1 MKVKLTNVRLA
12 FNQIFKATSFDPSQA
27 AKYSGT
33 FIFEPDS
40 DADKAIKE
48 AIEKV
53 AQDKWAN

>member
-12 FNQIFKATSFDPSQA
+12 FSSVFKATSFDPSQP

-40 DADKAIKE
+40 AADKAIKE
-48 AIEKV
+48 AMEKV